1 MLKSSYLALLTAGF
15 LLSCGDEPTTGRGI
29 TPIVTESHFISAEL
43 TSEIPIDMLKA
54 FAQIAGQTEFV
65 DLVKYSVKSYRL
77 VYETT
82 YNGKPVKAS
91 GVVYIPLGLTGKAPL
106 ISLQHGTTFLK
117 SEAPSVSTDPTGMEY
132 FASAGYIAIM
142 PDFIGY
148 GESAQIFHPYY
159 DKAHAASAVI
169 DMIKSTKEFLAKE
182 NIAYTEDLFLAGYSE
197 GGYVTLAA
205 AEEIEKNP
213 EHQLT
218 VKAVAA
224 GAGGYDLTEM
234 LKSITT
240 SSYYS
245 YPGYLAFV
253 LMSYNNT
260 YNWEKPLSYFFQDKY
275 AKALESS
282 MNGSYG
288 GSYINSKLTTHVP
301 SLLASGFYTS
311 LQSPEGEK
319 QLKDALAH
327 NSIYGWNT
335 KIPTRLYHGTK
346 DEIIPYQNSEATLK
360 SFQAAGTKN
369 VTLTSIPSGT
379 HGSSF
384 FPMLQAFIPW
394 FETLKQ

>member
-29 TPIVTESHFISAEL
+29 TPIVTESHFISAEQ

-234 LKSITT
+234 LTSITT

-260 YNWEKPLSYFFQDKY
+260 YNWKKPLSYFFQDKY

-301 SLLASGFYTS
+301 SLLTSGFYTS

>member
-1 MLKSSYLALLTAGF
+1 MLKSNYLALLTAGL
-15 LLSCGDEPTTGRGI
+15 LLSCGDEPTNGRDI
-29 TPIVTESHFISAEL
+29 TPVVAESHFISAEQ

-54 FAQIAGQTEFV
+54 FAQLAGQDEFI
-65 DLVKYSVKSYRL
+65 DLVKYSVKSYRM

-82 YNGKPVKAS
+82 YKGKSVKAS

-132 FASAGYIAIM
+132 FASAGYIAMM

-148 GESAQIFHPYY
+148 GESSQVFHPYY

-169 DMIKSTKEFLAKE
+169 DMIKSTKEFLTKE
-182 NIAYTEDLFLAGYSE
+182 NIAYNEDLFLAGYSE

-218 VKAVAA
+218 VNAVAA
-224 GAGGYDLTEM
+224 GAGGYNLTEM

-240 SSYYS
+240 ASYYS
-245 YPGYLAFV
+245 YPSYLAFV

-260 YNWEKPLSYFFQDKY
+260 YDWNKPLSYFFQDKY
-275 AKALESS
+275 AQALQSY
-282 MNGSYG
+282 MNGNYG
-288 GSYINSKLTTHVP
+288 GSYINNKLTTHVP
-301 SLLASGFYTS
+301 SLLAPGFYTS
-311 LQSPEGEK
+311 LKSEAGEK
-319 QLKDALAH
+319 QLKDALAR

-360 SFQAAGTKN
+360 SFQVAGTKN
-369 VTLTSIPSGT
+369 VTLTPIPSGT
-379 HGSSF
+379 HGSSCRNLS
-384 FPMLQAFIPW
+384 PGSKP
-394 FETLKQ
+394 

>member
-1 MLKSSYLALLTAGF
+1 MLKSNYLALFTAGL
-15 LLSCGDEPTTGRGI
+15 LLSCGDEPSTGKDI
-29 TPIVTESHFISAEL
+29 TPVVAESHFISAEQ
-43 TSEIPIDMLKA
+43 TSEVPVDMLKT
-54 FAQIAGQTEFV
+54 FAQIAGQGEFV
-65 DLVKYSVKSYRL
+65 DLVKYSVRSYRV

-82 YNGKPVKAS
+82 YKGKSVKAS

-132 FASAGYIAIM
+132 FASAGYIAMM

-148 GESAQIFHPYY
+148 GESSHIFHPYY

-169 DMIKSTKEFLAKE
+169 DMIKSTKEFLANE
-182 NIAYTEDLFLAGYSE
+182 NIAYNEDLFLAGYSE

-205 AEEIEKNP
+205 AEEIENNP

-260 YNWEKPLSYFFQDKY
+260 YDWNKPLSYFFQDKY

-282 MNGSYG
+282 MNGNYG

-301 SLLASGFYTS
+301 SLLAPGFYTS
-311 LQSPEGEK
+311 LKSEAGEK
-319 QLKDALAH
+319 QLKDALTS

-335 KIPTRLYHGTK
+335 KVPTRLYHGTK
-346 DEIIPYQNSEATLK
+346 DEIIPYQNSETTLK

-369 VTLTSIPSGT
+369 VTLTPIPTGT
-379 HGSSF
+379 HSSSF
-384 FPMLQAFIPW
+384 FPMLQQFIPW
-394 FETLKQ
+394 FETMR

>member
-1 MLKSSYLALLTAGF
+1 MLKSNYLALLTAGL
-15 LLSCGDEPTTGRGI
+15 LLSCGDEPTNGKDFSPVAET
-29 TPIVTESHFISAEL
+29 HFVSAEQ
-43 TSEIPIDMLKA
+43 TSEVPLEMLKA
-54 FAQIAGQTEFV
+54 FAQIAGQDQFA
-65 DLVKYSVKSYRL
+65 DLIKYSVKSYKV

-82 YNGKPVKAS
+82 YKGKSIKAS
-91 GVVYIPLGLTGKAPL
+91 GVVYIPQGLTGEAPL

-117 SEAPSVSTDPTGMEY
+117 SEAPSVSANPTGMEY
-132 FASAGYIAIM
+132 FASAGYIAMM

-148 GESAQIFHPYY
+148 GESADIFHPYY
-159 DKAHAASAVI
+159 DKAHAAKAVI
-169 DMIKSTKEFLAKE
+169 DMIKSTKEFLGKE
-182 NIAYTEDLFLAGYSE
+182 NIAYNDQLFLAGYSE

-240 SSYYS
+240 NSYYS

-260 YNWEKPLSYFFQDKY
+260 YDWNKPLSYFFQDQY
-275 AKALESS
+275 AKALGSY
-282 MNGSYG
+282 MNGNYG
-288 GSYINSKLTTHVP
+288 GSFINNKLTTHVP
-301 SLLASGFYTS
+301 SLLAPGFYSS
-311 LQSPEGEK
+311 LQAPAGEK
-319 QLKDALAH
+319 QLKDALVR

-335 KIPTRLYHGTK
+335 KVPTRLYHGTK

-360 SFQAAGTKN
+360 SFKAAGSTT
-369 VTLTSIPSGT
+369 VTLTAIPAGT

-384 FPMLQAFIPW
+384 FPMLQKFIPW
-394 FETLKQ
+394 FESLR